1 MLLNASSSALT
12 IGSSVSSI
20 ATVATIVDIP
30 VSAGLGG
37 VALASSISV
46 GLVTALVKKYQKKL
60 NKVMKLYNIATSA
73 TAVFETSTS
82 QALNDGK
89 IDLKEFQ
96 LLQGT
101 YYKALEKLSS
111 TDREMA
117 VETRGQFEK
126 FIGRTS
132 KHKMLHNVCLY
143 TVCLFYVLQQK
154 LSFINKKC

>member
-1 MLLNASSSALT
+1 MSFKIYPKLPTAPENSSEQDKLNTNTINSELHELLQLKDKFNTKYNKYNKVIERLMLLNASSSALT

-20 ATVATIVDIP
+20 ATAATIVDIP

-37 VALASSISV
+37 VALAGSISV
-46 GLVTALVKKYQKKL
+46 GLIRALIKKYQKKL

-73 TAVFETSTS
+73 TAVFETSIL

-101 YYKALEKLSS
+101 Y
-111 TDREMA
+111 
-117 VETRGQFEK
+117 
-126 FIGRTS
+126 
-132 KHKMLHNVCLY
+132 
-143 TVCLFYVLQQK
+143 
-154 LSFINKKC
+154 

>member
-20 ATVATIVDIP
+20 ATAATIVDIP

-37 VALASSISV
+37 VALAGSISV
-46 GLVTALVKKYQKKL
+46 GLIRALVKKYQKKL

-73 TAVFETSTS
+73 TAVFETSIL

-89 IDLKEFQ
+89 IDLIEFQ

-101 YYKALEKLSS
+101 Y
-111 TDREMA
+111 
-117 VETRGQFEK
+117 
-126 FIGRTS
+126 
-132 KHKMLHNVCLY
+132 
-143 TVCLFYVLQQK
+143 
-154 LSFINKKC
+154 

>member
-126 FIGRTS
+126 SLLEELQSIKCFIMCACIPFAYFMCYS
-132 KHKMLHNVCLY
+132 KNYH
-143 TVCLFYVLQQK
+143 
-154 LSFINKKC
+154 S